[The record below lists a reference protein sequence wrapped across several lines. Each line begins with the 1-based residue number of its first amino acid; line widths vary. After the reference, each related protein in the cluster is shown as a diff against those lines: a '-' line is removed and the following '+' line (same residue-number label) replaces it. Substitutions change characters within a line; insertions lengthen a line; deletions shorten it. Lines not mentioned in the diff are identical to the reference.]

1 MKLSLSFIERRGYA
15 VASPLQDQQKMPKKE
30 TKIKKTRPHPHTF
43 HTNSLYPGHT
53 PLPHIIVYYTRRNE
67 LFFEPRACHVVWIGR
82 LSESR
87 CAAAHDL
94 ALAYQLGV
102 ELGAV
107 EREVDVEV
115 DAVEGALWGV
125 HALEVLLEVLSRQ
138 VRSERD
144 DFLDT

>member
-1 MKLSLSFIERRGYA
+1 MQGRCGLPRL
-15 VASPLQDQQKMPKKE
+15 
-30 TKIKKTRPHPHTF
+30 KIFATC
-43 HTNSLYPGHT
+43 SEQL
-53 PLPHIIVYYTRRNE
+53 
-67 LFFEPRACHVVWIGR
+67 
-82 LSESR
+82 LSES
-87 CAAAHDL
+87 CGTPAHNF
-94 ALAYQLGV
+94 ALANKLGV

-144 DFLDT
+144 DFLDTW

>member
-1 MKLSLSFIERRGYA
+1 M
-15 VASPLQDQQKMPKKE
+15 
-30 TKIKKTRPHPHTF
+30 
-43 HTNSLYPGHT
+43 
-53 PLPHIIVYYTRRNE
+53 
-67 LFFEPRACHVVWIGR
+67 VWIGQ

-87 CAAAHDL
+87 CAAAHDF

-125 HALEVLLEVLSRQ
+125 HALEVLLEVLAAEIG
-138 VRSERD
+138 SEGD
-144 DFLDT
+144 NFLDACECVSDVVSSSMYTGVMTYEDPWCTRDTHPRRKRRERPRT

>member
-1 MKLSLSFIERRGYA
+1 M
-15 VASPLQDQQKMPKKE
+15 
-30 TKIKKTRPHPHTF
+30 
-43 HTNSLYPGHT
+43 
-53 PLPHIIVYYTRRNE
+53 
-67 LFFEPRACHVVWIGR
+67 VWIGQQ

-94 ALAYQLGV
+94 ALAHQLGV

-138 VRSERD
+138 VRSERN
-144 DFLDT
+144 DFLDTW